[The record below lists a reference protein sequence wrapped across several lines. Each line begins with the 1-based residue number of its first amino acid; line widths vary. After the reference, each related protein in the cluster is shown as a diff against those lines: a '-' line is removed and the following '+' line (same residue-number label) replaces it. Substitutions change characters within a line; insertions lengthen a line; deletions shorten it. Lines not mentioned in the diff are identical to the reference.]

1 MAENTANIGFEKQIW
16 DAACVLRGN
25 LDAAEY
31 KSVVLGLIFLK
42 YISDRFD
49 EKYQQLLDEGDG
61 FEEDIDEYTSEGI
74 FFVPENARWSVIA
87 KNAHTAEI
95 GSIIDDA
102 MRAIEK
108 ENKRLKDIL
117 PKNFARPE
125 LDKRRL
131 GDVVDL
137 FTNIKMV
144 DTGSSRD
151 ILGRT
156 YEYCLSKF
164 AEQEGKLAGEFYT
177 PSCVVRTLVEVLQPY
192 NGRVYDPCCGSGGMF
207 VQSAKFIENHSG
219 NINNVAVYGQD
230 SNPTTWK
237 LAQMNLAIR
246 GIEANLG
253 SYNADTFFN
262 DCHPTLRADFI
273 MANPP
278 FNLSGWGADKLR
290 DDVRWQY
297 GMPPANN
304 ANFAWLQHMIYHL
317 APNGKIGMVLANG
330 ALSSQ
335 SGGEGEIRQNIVN
348 ADLVECIVAMPTQLF
363 YTTQIPVSLWF
374 LSRNKKQKGK
384 TLFIDARKL
393 GTMVTRKLRELT
405 DGSVNPE
412 DNDIAKIA
420 DAYKAYCDGTLEDQK
435 GFCAVVDTEEIAK
448 QDYILTPGRYVG
460 IEEQEDDG
468 EPFEEKMARLTGEL
482 SELFTQSHTLE
493 DEIRQK
499 LEAIGYGI

>member
-1 MAENTANIGFEKQIW
+1 MAEKNTADIGFEKQIW

-61 FEEDIDEYTSEGI
+61 FEEDVDEYISEGI

-87 KNAHTAEI
+87 SKAHTPEI
-95 GSIIDDA
+95 GTVIDDA

-374 LSRNKKQKGK
+374 LSKNKKQKGK
-384 TLFIDARKL
+384 TLFFDARKL

-405 DGSVNPE
+405 DE
-412 DNDIAKIA
+412 DIAMIA

-435 GFCAVVDTEEIAK
+435 GFCAVVDTAEIAK

-460 IEEQEDDG
+460 IEEREDDG
-468 EPFEEKMARLTGEL
+468 EPFEEKMSRLTGEL
-482 SELFTQSHTLE
+482 SELFVQSHTLE

-499 LEAIGYGI
+499 LEAVGYAI